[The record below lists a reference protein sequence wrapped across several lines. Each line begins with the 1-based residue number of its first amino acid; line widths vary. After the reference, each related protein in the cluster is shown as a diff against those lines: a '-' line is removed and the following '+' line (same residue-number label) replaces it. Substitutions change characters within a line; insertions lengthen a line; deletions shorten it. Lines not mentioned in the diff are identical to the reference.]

1 MISEQITQEL
11 LTYVEPEKAE
21 FYPKFFQAEQG
32 GYGKG
37 DQFIG
42 VRVPF
47 QRKVARKYY
56 KTITL
61 DELDSLMHSP
71 VHEFRSTALF
81 VLVNKFQKSKSESE
95 REQIVSYYL
104 ANLDY
109 VNNWDLVDASADK
122 ILGTYLFDKDRS
134 LLYEL
139 AASND
144 LWRQRIAVIAAF
156 YFIKQNDFSD
166 TLRLAELLMDH
177 EHHLIHKAVGWMLRE
192 IGNRDLKTE
201 VVFLEKHH
209 LRMPRTMLRYA
220 IEKFD
225 SNLRRRFLAR

>member
-61 DELDSLMHSP
+61 DELYSLMHSP

-144 LWRQRIAVIAAF
+144 LWRQRIAVIATF
-156 YFIKQNDFSD
+156 YFIKQNDFGD

>member
-144 LWRQRIAVIAAF
+144 LWRQRIAVIATF
-156 YFIKQNDFSD
+156 YFIKQNDFGD

>member
-177 EHHLIHKAVGWMLRE
+177 DHHLIHKAVGWMLRE

>member
-61 DELDSLMHSP
+61 DELYSLMHSP

-177 EHHLIHKAVGWMLRE
+177 DHHLIHKAVGWMLRE

>member
-61 DELDSLMHSP
+61 DELYSLMHSP

-156 YFIKQNDFSD
+156 YFIKQNDFGD

>member
-81 VLVNKFQKSKSESE
+81 VLVNKFQK
-95 REQIVSYYL
+95 
-104 ANLDY
+104 
-109 VNNWDLVDASADK
+109 ASPNRK
-122 ILGTYLFDKDRS
+122 GTNRQ
-134 LLYEL
+134 LLPG
-139 AASND
+139 
-144 LWRQRIAVIAAF
+144 Q
-156 YFIKQNDFSD
+156 
-166 TLRLAELLMDH
+166 
-177 EHHLIHKAVGWMLRE
+177 
-192 IGNRDLKTE
+192 
-201 VVFLEKHH
+201 
-209 LRMPRTMLRYA
+209 P
-220 IEKFD
+220 
-225 SNLRRRFLAR
+225 

>member
-95 REQIVSYYL
+95 GEQIVSYYL

-144 LWRQRIAVIAAF
+144 LWRQRIAVIATF
-156 YFIKQNDFSD
+156 YFIKQNDFGD

>member
-61 DELDSLMHSP
+61 DELYSLMHSP